1 MKKSN
6 PVVTYFTDSIEELRK
21 VVWPTKEQTI
31 QLTII
36 TLVFSLLFAL
46 LLGVLDYVFNIGMRE
61 LIGLF

>member
-6 PVVTYFTDSIEELRK
+6 PITTYVVDSVEELRK

-31 QLTII
+31 QMTII
-36 TLVFSLLFAL
+36 TLVFCLIFATI
-46 LLGVLDYVFNIGMRE
+46 LGALDYVFNLGVRQ

>member
-6 PVVTYFTDSIEELRK
+6 PIVTYFTDSIEELRK

-36 TLVFSLLFAL
+36 TLVFSLLFAI
-46 LLGVLDYVFNIGMRE
+46 LLGVLDYVFNLGIRE
-61 LIGLF
+61 LMGLF

>member
-6 PVVTYFTDSIEELRK
+6 PIVAYFTDSVEELRK

-36 TLVFSLLFAL
+36 TLVFSLLFAI
-46 LLGVLDYVFNIGMRE
+46 LLGVLDFVFNLGVRE
-61 LIGLF
+61 LMGFF